1 MAGTITSL
9 QIQKNNKERVNV
21 YLDEEYAFPVT
32 ILVAATLKKGQ
43 FLSDAEIAQLNQ
55 QDERDKAY
63 NQALNYLG
71 FRARSRVE
79 VERYLRNKKY
89 SPEAINDTLQRL
101 AEGQFLD
108 DTAFAQAW
116 VEDRERFKP
125 RSRQAL
131 QYELRQKGVEAEAI
145 EEALEDIDE
154 DELAWRAVE
163 SKLRQWQQLLE
174 PDFKKKAMGFL
185 SRRGFGYE
193 VAQETTAR
201 AWAVASG
208 SADPEDPEEWS

>member
-32 ILVAATLKKGQ
+32 VLVATTLKKGQ
-43 FLSDAEIAQLNQ
+43 YLSDAEIAQLNQ

-63 NQALNYLG
+63 NQALFFLG

-79 VERYLRNKKY
+79 IERYLRNKKY
-89 SPEAINDTLQRL
+89 SPEAISDTLQRL

-131 QYELRQKGVEAEAI
+131 QYELRQKGVETEAI
-145 EEALEDIDE
+145 EEALENIDE
-154 DELAWRAVE
+154 KALAWRAVE
-163 SKLRQWQQLLE
+163 NKLRQWQQLPE

-193 VAQETTAR
+193 VAQGAAER

-208 SADPEDPEEWS
+208 AADPEEWD

>member
-32 ILVAATLKKGQ
+32 TLVAATLKKGQ
-43 FLSDAEIAQLNQ
+43 FLSDAEVARLKQ
-55 QDERDKAY
+55 QAERDKAY
-63 NQALNYLG
+63 NQALYFLG
-71 FRARSRVE
+71 FRARSRAE
-79 VERYLRNKKY
+79 IERYLRNKKY
-89 SPEAINDTLQRL
+89 SPEAISDTLQRL

-108 DTAFAQAW
+108 DSAFAQAW

-145 EEALEDIDE
+145 EEALEGIDE
-154 DELAWRAVE
+154 DDLAWRALE
-163 SKLRQWQQLLE
+163 SKLRQWRQLPEL
-174 PDFKKKAMGFL
+174 DFMKKAMGFL

-193 VAQETTAR
+193 VAQEAAER
-201 AWAVASG
+201 AWKVVEGQA
-208 SADPEDPEEWS
+208 EEE

>member
-9 QIQKNNKERVNV
+9 EIQKNNKERVNV

-32 ILVAATLKKGQ
+32 VLVAATLKKGQ
-43 FLSDAEIAQLNQ
+43 FLSDDEIAQLNQ

-63 NQALNYLG
+63 NQALFFLG

-89 SPEAINDTLQRL
+89 SPEAISDTLQRL

-145 EEALEDIDE
+145 EEALEDINE

-163 SKLRQWQQLLE
+163 GKVRQWQRLPE

-193 VAQETTAR
+193 VAQEATDR
-201 AWAVASG
+201 AWAVVSG
-208 SADPEDPEEWS
+208 TADSEELS